1 MEYTK
6 KTILNV
12 LLASLSPCLSSSP
25 NILAKTTLETMA
37 PPCTRQY
44 PNIVR
49 VEILDRMANSLPPE
63 NLETMIESIRVYS
76 WFKSC
81 KTIKGNENFNKT
93 LFTFPLV
100 KFMEIIILLRI
111 YNLTIN
117 RGKILWINR
126 QRRIF

>member
-1 MEYTK
+1 MIVEYTK
-6 KTILNV
+6 KTMLKV
-12 LLASLSPCLSSSP
+12 LLALLSPCLFSSP

-76 WFKSC
+76 WFNSC
-81 KTIKGNENFNKT
+81 KTIKGNENFNKI
-93 LFTFPLV
+93 LFMFPLV
-100 KFMEIIILLRI
+100 KFIGIIILLRI
-111 YNLTIN
+111 YNLTSN
-117 RGKILWINR
+117 RGKYYG
-126 QRRIF
+126 

>member
-1 MEYTK
+1 MIVEYTK

-12 LLASLSPCLSSSP
+12 LLASLNPCLFSSP

-76 WFKSC
+76 WFNSC
-81 KTIKGNENFNKT
+81 RTIKGNENFNKI
-93 LFTFPLV
+93 LFMFPLV
-100 KFMEIIILLRI
+100 KFIKAIIPLWI
-111 YNLTIN
+111 YNLFVN
-117 RGKILWINR
+117 RGKYYG
-126 QRRIF
+126 

>member
-1 MEYTK
+1 MIVEYTK
-6 KTILNV
+6 KTILKV
-12 LLASLSPCLSSSP
+12 LLASLSPCLFSSP
-25 NILAKTTLETMA
+25 NILAKTTLETIA

-81 KTIKGNENFNKT
+81 KTIKGNENFNKI
-93 LFTFPLV
+93 LFIFPLV
-100 KFMEIIILLRI
+100 KFIKAIIPLWI
-111 YNLTIN
+111 YNLFVN
-117 RGKILWINR
+117 RGKYYG
-126 QRRIF
+126 

>member
-1 MEYTK
+1 MIVEYTK
-6 KTILNV
+6 KTILKV
-12 LLASLSPCLSSSP
+12 LLASLSPCLFSSP

-81 KTIKGNENFNKT
+81 KTIKGNENFNKI
-93 LFTFPLV
+93 LFMFPLV
-100 KFMEIIILLRI
+100 KFMKVIIQLRI
-111 YNLTIN
+111 YNLFIN
-117 RGKILWINR
+117 RGTNYG
-126 QRRIF
+126 

>member
-6 KTILNV
+6 KTILKV
-12 LLASLSPCLSSSP
+12 LLASLSPCLFYSP

-49 VEILDRMANSLPPE
+49 AEILDRMANSLPPE

-76 WFKSC
+76 WFNSC
-81 KTIKGNENFNKT
+81 KTIKGKENFNKI
-93 LFTFPLV
+93 LFMFPLV
-100 KFMEIIILLRI
+100 KFMKVIIKLRI
-111 YNLTIN
+111 YNLFIN
-117 RGKILWINR
+117 RGTNYG
-126 QRRIF
+126 